1 MGQRDLKNVNECIKE
16 VIANINNDRAVT
28 GNLLT
33 DLMIEIKKTQ
43 PYESHKELGQIAAKY
58 VETLQRSNEQLVKI
72 AALLQKQEEKT
83 KSVSFTSEDKDELFD
98 LIQEGVQNG

>member
-16 VIANINNDRAVT
+16 AIANINNDRAVT
-28 GNLLT
+28 NTLLT

-43 PYESHKELGQIAAKY
+43 PYESHKELGAIAAKY

-72 AALLQKQEEKT
+72 TALLQKKESQVKA
-83 KSVSFTSEDKDELFD
+83 VSFTSEDKDELFD
-98 LIQEGVQNG
+98 LIQDGVKNG